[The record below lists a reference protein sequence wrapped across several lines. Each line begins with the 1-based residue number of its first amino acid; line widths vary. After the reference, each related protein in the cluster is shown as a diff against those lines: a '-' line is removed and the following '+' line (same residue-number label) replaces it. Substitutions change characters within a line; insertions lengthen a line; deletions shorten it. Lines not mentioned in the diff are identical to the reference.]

1 MAEIKDNHYVGL
13 HDDTHGGMSHLG
25 RIVRDAWTFGLLPE
39 TETCA
44 GWPASQMQNLYEK
57 VALAWEP
64 YANLPSLLPP
74 DLRARHTR
82 IYEEAIA
89 RAKALG
95 WDPELGEDD

>member
-1 MAEIKDNHYVGL
+1 MPEFKGNLYVGL
-13 HDDTHGGMSHLG
+13 HDDRHGGMSHLG
-25 RIVRDAWTFGLLPE
+25 RIVRDAWVFGLLPE

-44 GWPASQMQNLYEK
+44 GWPANQMQNLYEK
-57 VALAWEP
+57 VVEAWEP
-64 YANLPSLLPP
+64 YAGLPSLLPS

-95 WDPELGEDD
+95 WDPELGDDD